1 MMMQEVVTLND
12 TLLTMNLAEMITE
25 VDVEKQCAKTASWST
40 HRKCTKR
47 YLQTDS

>member
-25 VDVEKQCAKTASWST
+25 VDVEKQCAKTASWNISLCKGLCF
-40 HRKCTKR
+40 H
-47 YLQTDS
+47 